1 MFTAFRVSRPLRARR
16 QMAGPERALWLAVLL
31 LALLYTHGVN
41 GHNAVAHASPLA
53 AMSEVSEVS
62 EVSASTDFTDRDVT
76 PAQHDGDEAEH
87 GSESC
92 ASGQPPYRADVP
104 APRTTPLGL
113 AELTRVHVPFRTPP
127 SDAVAASGTWRDPA
141 ILRV

>member
-1 MFTAFRVSRPLRARR
+1 MFSAFRVSRPLRARPR
-16 QMAGPERALWLAVLL
+16 TAGPERALWLAVLL

-41 GHNAVAHASPLA
+41 GHNAAAHASPLA
-53 AMSEVSEVS
+53 AVT
-62 EVSASTDFTDRDVT
+62 ATAATDFDGHDVA

-92 ASGQPPYRADVP
+92 ASGQPPYRADLP
-104 APRTTPLGL
+104 ARGTTPLGF
-113 AELTRVHVPFRTPP
+113 AELTQVHAPAFAVPA
-127 SDAVAASGTWRDPA
+127 DAVPASGMWRDPA